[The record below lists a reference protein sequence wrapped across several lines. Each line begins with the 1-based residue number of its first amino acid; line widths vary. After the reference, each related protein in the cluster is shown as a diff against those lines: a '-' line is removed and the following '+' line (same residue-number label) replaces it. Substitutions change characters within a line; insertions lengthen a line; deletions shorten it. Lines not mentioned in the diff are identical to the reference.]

1 MPLDTKAMIELPA
14 LKIQTFELT
23 LVGDTPLICHAW
35 SKKARD
41 AILSKQTK
49 KASTGRDVRD
59 PERDF
64 VESLYPMP
72 EMGDTEMHLGPGGG
86 LHVKAGFLQG
96 GAWGFPVIAFK
107 AAAVTACTS
116 IADITKVAARQA
128 FHVHGDAKTNYVGNT
143 PFSGEFVRLQGAAP
157 HMRQDMVR
165 IGMGTADIRFRG
177 EFWPWWTR
185 LTIRLN
191 ENVMSAEQIANLLN
205 TAGFGVGIG
214 EWRSERDG
222 MHGLFHVG
230 SSDEVEALEQA
241 VRDHAALSS
250 PPTTA
255 APTAIP
261 GQKSKSR
268 K

>member
-1 MPLDTKAMIELPA
+1 MPLDQQRTMIELPQ
-14 LKIQTFELT
+14 LKIREFDLT

-35 SKKARD
+35 SRKARE

-49 KASTGRDVRD
+49 KASAGREKRE

-72 EMGDTEMHLGPGGG
+72 GTGDDELHLGPPTKSSPGGG
-86 LHVKAGFLQG
+86 LHIRAGFLKG

-128 FHVHGDAKTNYVGNT
+128 FHVHGDARTNYVGNT
-143 PFSGEFVRLQGAAP
+143 PFSGEFVRLQGADP
-157 HMRQDMVR
+157 RMREDMVR

-185 LTIRLN
+185 IKIRLN
-191 ENVMSAEQIANLLN
+191 ENVMSPEQIANLLN

-230 SSDEVEALEQA
+230 DEEEIKKLEKRIKQSS
-241 VRDHAALSS
+241 
-250 PPTTA
+250 
-255 APTAIP
+255 
-261 GQKSKSR
+261 
-268 K
+268 